1 MTFGLVSVLT
11 DGRGMV
17 GSRLQNYLARFWY
30 QSYLVRLQYQNR
42 LVVLKHLNKIT
53 AFKQMLRDYSNT
65 DYDTHTFYSVEFIC
79 MLVSFSTSRF

>member
-53 AFKQMLRDYSNT
+53 AFQT
-65 DYDTHTFYSVEFIC
+65 DVT
-79 MLVSFSTSRF
+79 